1 MTDDLAAI
9 FAAWAAKASERPFL
23 RFPNGAVQSYGAAWA
38 AAGALAGRFVAEG
51 LRPGD
56 RLALQAEKAPEVVT
70 AYLACLRAG
79 LVFLPMNPS
88 YTPQESAYLRGDAKP
103 ALTLLGEGLAPGP
116 ADLGRSAPLAAYV
129 AEALAAEAPPPE
141 GPPGGAER
149 LQALLYTSGTTG
161 RPKGAMLSAGNLAV
175 NAKVLAGLWGFTAD
189 DVLLHALP
197 LFHTH
202 GLFVALN
209 TVIVAGASA
218 LFLPGFTAE
227 SVLAALPQCSV
238 MMGVPTYYTRLL
250 ERPALTP
257 ALCQGMRLFISGS
270 APLSPATHAAFAAR
284 TGQAILE
291 RYGMTETNML
301 TANPL
306 AGPRRPGSV
315 GPALPG
321 TALRIVDPESG
332 APLPPGSVGSVEVK
346 GASVFQGYWQAPE
359 KTQAEFRAD
368 GYFITGDLGFLDA
381 EGYLHLV
388 GRAKDLIIT
397 GGLNVYP
404 AEVEAALTALPG
416 IADAAVIGVPHP
428 DFGEAVLALVVP
440 QEAGAD
446 LAAWRA
452 ALRTKLAP
460 YKCPKDI
467 LLRES
472 FPRNA
477 MGKVQKN
484 LLRAAYAGH
493 FAAPEGAA

>member
-1 MTDDLAAI
+1 MTDDLAAL
-9 FAAWAAKASERPFL
+9 FAAWAAKAPERPFL
-23 RFPNGAVQSYGAAWA
+23 RFPSGAVLGYSAAWA
-38 AAGALAGRFVAEG
+38 EAGALAGRFWAEG

-88 YTPQESAYLRGDAKP
+88 YTPEESAYLRGDAEP
-103 ALTLLGEGLAPGP
+103 ALTLLGEGLAAGP
-116 ADLGRSAPLAAYV
+116 ADLGRSAPLGAYV
-129 AEALAAEAPPPE
+129 AEALAAAAPAPPA
-141 GPPGGAER
+141 PPGGPAR

-175 NAKVLAGLWGFTAD
+175 NAQVLAGLWGFTED

-227 SVLAALPQCSV
+227 SVLAALPRCSV

-250 ERPALTP
+250 ERRELTP
-257 ALCQGMRLFISGS
+257 DLCRGMRLFISGS
-270 APLSPATHAAFAAR
+270 APLSPATHEAFAAR

-301 TANPL
+301 TSNPL
-306 AGPRRPGSV
+306 AGPRRAGSV

-321 TALRIVDPESG
+321 TALRIVDPGSG
-332 APLPPGSVGSVEVK
+332 AVLPPGTAGSVEVK
-346 GASVFQGYWQAPE
+346 GASVFQGYWRAPE
-359 KTQAEFRAD
+359 KTRAEFRAD

-416 IADAAVIGVPHP
+416 VADAAVIGVPHP

-440 QEAGAD
+440 QAAGAD

-452 ALRTKLAP
+452 ALRAKLAP

-467 LLRES
+467 ILRAA

-484 LLRAAYAGH
+484 LLRADYAGH
-493 FAAPEGAA
+493 FTAPEGAV